1 MFTMIALLAC
11 AVTYYVSSR
20 WFKSINDAL
29 NRNEVDKT
37 NGWALSIF
45 GIVNV
50 IPMCLVI
57 GTFQYDVSG
66 STEGF
71 KAVLILLVSI
81 VFSVSITWVWKIYQE
96 RKKR

>member
-1 MFTMIALLAC
+1 MFTIIAILAC
-11 AVTYYVSSR
+11 VIIYYVSSL
-20 WFKSINDAL
+20 WFKNVNDTL
-29 NRNEVDKT
+29 NRDEVDKT
-37 NGWALSIF
+37 NGWALSIY

-81 VFSVSITWVWKIYQE
+81 VFSVSITWVWKTYQE
-96 RKKR
+96 RKKC